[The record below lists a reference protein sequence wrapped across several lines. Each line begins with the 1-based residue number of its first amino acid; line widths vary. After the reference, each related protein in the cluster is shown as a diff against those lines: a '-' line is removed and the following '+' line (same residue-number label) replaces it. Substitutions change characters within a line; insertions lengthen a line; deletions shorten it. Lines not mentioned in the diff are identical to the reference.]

1 MGNFTSVLLLWVC
14 FVGFFCFVLLCV
26 FKYLVRLEH
35 RMIRG
40 LISVPKASAAQ
51 MVPKQSTVLC
61 HGLLKAQPR
70 SPSPQPLLRLREIT
84 RQKRPGEKLLA
95 KVKEANR
102 AEARSAAG
110 GVGFIL
116 LTNACLC

>member
-1 MGNFTSVLLLWVC
+1 
-14 FVGFFCFVLLCV
+14 
-26 FKYLVRLEH
+26 
-35 RMIRG
+35 MIRG

-51 MVPKQSTVLC
+51 MVPKQSTVLS